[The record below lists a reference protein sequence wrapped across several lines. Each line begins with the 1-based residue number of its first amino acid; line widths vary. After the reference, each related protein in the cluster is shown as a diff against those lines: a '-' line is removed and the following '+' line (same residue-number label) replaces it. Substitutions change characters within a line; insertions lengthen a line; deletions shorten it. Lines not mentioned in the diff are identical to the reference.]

1 MAISVGGAFFNAR
14 AKQKGRTAG
23 ALIAALTATC
33 HASLAEPHGIVVR
46 LCKWRHRARKT
57 KQFALRLPPHREW
70 LKQATQCQ
78 FCVVGAINDGLND
91 IGRE

>member
-1 MAISVGGAFFNAR
+1 MHLPSKRDETQAR
-14 AKQKGRTAG
+14 YRRSPKCRAN
-23 ALIAALTATC
+23 
-33 HASLAEPHGIVVR
+33 LAEPHGIVVR